1 MPVSTYHLLA
11 LSWIALSAITFI
23 ALLKI
28 TAPYGRHTRK
38 GWGPSINNTLGWVV
52 MEIVSPAV
60 FAFFFLKG
68 GNSSAANRLLFM
80 LWLTH
85 YVNRSLI
92 FPFRIRDK
100 NKTMPLLICMMAIFF
115 NSMNGFLN
123 GHWLG
128 TMKTYDAAWLTD
140 WRFIAGVILFVSGF
154 IINFT
159 SDNILL
165 SLRKNKASGEYK
177 IPTGGLYKWIS
188 CPNYFGEILEWFG
201 WALAT
206 WSLPGLSFALWTAAN
221 LIPRA
226 LSNHKWY
233 KETFVDYPSARKAV
247 VPFIA

>member
-1 MPVSTYHLLA
+1 MSIAFYHQLVLF
-11 LSWIALSAITFI
+11 WIALSVVTFV

-38 GWGPSINNTLGWVV
+38 GWGPSISNTAGWVL
-52 MEIVSPAV
+52 MEIVSPSV

-68 GNSSAANRLLFM
+68 GNNSTANCLLFA
-80 LWLTH
+80 LWMMH
-85 YVNRSLI
+85 YINRSLI
-92 FPFRIRDK
+92 FPFRIHDK
-100 NKTMPLLICMMAIFF
+100 NKTMPLMICLSAIFF

-123 GHWLG
+123 GYWLG
-128 TMKTYDAAWLTD
+128 TLKTYDASWLTD
-140 WRFIAGVILFVSGF
+140 WRFITGATLFITGF

-165 SLRKNKASGEYK
+165 NLRKNKTSGEYK
-177 IPTGGLYKWIS
+177 IPTGGFYKWIS

-206 WSLPGLSFALWTAAN
+206 WSLPGLSFAVWTAAN

-233 KETFVDYPSARKAV
+233 KETFSQYPSERRALF
-247 VPFIA
+247 PFLV